1 MEKTMKWYD
10 YAICIG
16 CADIISTGVV
26 HFDIIEITA
35 GWVAY
40 FIWETIREI
49 EKEGGF

>member
-1 MEKTMKWYD
+1 MEWYD

-26 HFDIIEITA
+26 NGDIIEIAA
-35 GWVAY
+35 GCVAY